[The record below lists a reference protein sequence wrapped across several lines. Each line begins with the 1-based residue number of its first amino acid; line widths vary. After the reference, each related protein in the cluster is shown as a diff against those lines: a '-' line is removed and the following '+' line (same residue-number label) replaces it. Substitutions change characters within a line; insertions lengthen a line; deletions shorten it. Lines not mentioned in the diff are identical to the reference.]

1 MEGGGEGDDHMRVPL
16 LLSEDGGKI
25 NEYGRERCC
34 RNSVASLKCDFFSKL
49 PEKVRSGLDPETPFH
64 LDLSKTTGLIEGT
77 KNSLFLCLWC
87 LVSLFFFFL
96 NPPPPQQIIFIYFP
110 LSFWQNW
117 MVAEDH
123 IQMLSYCGLWIY
135 LHDESI
141 TRLWGII
148 RFLLGKFQF
157 FFNLRWRA

>member
-16 LLSEDGGKI
+16 LLSEDGGNI

-87 LVSLFFFFL
+87 LVSLFFFFFK
-96 NPPPPQQIIFIYFP
+96 PPPPPANYFHLFSP
-110 LSFWQNW
+110 F
-117 MVAEDH
+117 
-123 IQMLSYCGLWIY
+123 
-135 LHDESI
+135 
-141 TRLWGII
+141 
-148 RFLLGKFQF
+148 FLAKLNGSRGSHSNVVILRSLDLFAWWVYHKALGH
-157 FFNLRWRA
+157 N